1 MAKQLCQHCRHNC
14 HGPLFWRY
22 SLAAAERWSV
32 RKLRDQM
39 DGMLYERTLISRKP
53 EETIRAELSTV
64 RQGGSISPELVFK
77 SPYFL
82 DFTGLKGYYS
92 EKDLEDMIISG
103 MQQFQMELYLRWLDK
118 YERQPGEESPLGLL
132 LCAAGNDEQI
142 QLLQLG
148 DAGIQV
154 SQYYTELPD
163 KDLLKTQLQKQI
175 AQAKLR
181 LENKKE
187 D

>member
-1 MAKQLCQHCRHNC
+1 
-14 HGPLFWRY
+14 
-22 SLAAAERWSV
+22 
-32 RKLRDQM
+32 
-39 DGMLYERTLISRKP
+39 
-53 EETIRAELSTV
+53 
-64 RQGGSISPELVFK
+64 
-77 SPYFL
+77 
-82 DFTGLKGYYS
+82 
-92 EKDLEDMIISG
+92 
-103 MQQFQMELYLRWLDK
+103 MELYLRWLDK
-118 YERQPGEESPLGLL
+118 YERQPCEESPLGLL